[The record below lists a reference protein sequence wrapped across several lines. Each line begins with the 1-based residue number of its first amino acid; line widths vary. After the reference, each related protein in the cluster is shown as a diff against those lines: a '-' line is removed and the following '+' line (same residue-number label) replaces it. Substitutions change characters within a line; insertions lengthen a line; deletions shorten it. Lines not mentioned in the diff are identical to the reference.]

1 MGRNTGPRY
10 RHSLNQGSTRPYP
23 NVTEGGARVT
33 FDRASK
39 RSLALETS
47 LPTDSPHLAFLL
59 LTAAALMLPRPDRRL
74 RAALGLPAALIGA
87 ASLRLAGGYPAPRVF
102 LAISAALL
110 LIGIVPVAIQAV
122 RSLREVHARRLPA
135 AISLALAAAGLAL
148 ILRPVWAGGPVRTVL
163 VAAGLIL
170 LGAVLRVAAGLVRAG
185 DAVRWLDTRLTP
197 SHIMVIGTDLVTSP
211 SWQFLYYAGL
221 LAAIAAPYWTL
232 TFAGAIVAV
241 IAFQVIERQRGV
253 VHRWPRSWLVVPAII
268 ATWWFVATVAGPGN
282 QTIAGLAD
290 APFSPLAELILAGIV
305 GIVALVLLSPWPLH
319 GNSAHGL
326 LGVVGAAIM
335 LKVALQAA
343 PLGITYWQ
351 PVAFLFAVVGGWA
364 AVAARRSDLFVI
376 AVTFAA
382 LWAGAE
388 AMIGAALLA
397 LLEPVAAR
405 LPGRVSS
412 AVGAIAL
419 TGVAAPML
427 LAEVVFT
434 LLLAGAAT
442 ALLASLAEV
451 APPR

>member
-1 MGRNTGPRY
+1 MTG
-10 RHSLNQGSTRPYP
+10 
-23 NVTEGGARVT
+23 GGARVT
-33 FDRASK
+33 FDPASTW
-39 RSLALETS
+39 SLALETF

-59 LTAAALMLPRPDRRL
+59 LTAAALVLPHADRRL
-74 RAALGLPAALIGA
+74 RAALGLPAALLGA
-87 ASLRLAGGYPAPRVF
+87 ASLRLAGGDPAPRIF

-110 LIGIVPVAIQAV
+110 LIGVVPVTIEAV
-122 RSLREVHARRLPA
+122 RSLREIQAPRLPA
-135 AISLALAAAGLAL
+135 VISVALATAGLSL
-148 ILRPVWAGGPVRTVL
+148 IVRPAWAGGLVRTVL

-185 DAVRWLDTRLTP
+185 DAVRWLDARLTP
-197 SHIMVIGTDLVTSP
+197 SHVMVIGPDLVASP
-211 SWQFLYYAGL
+211 SWHFLYYTGL

-241 IAFQVIERQRGV
+241 IAFEVIERQRGIV
-253 VHRWPRSWLVVPAII
+253 RRWPRSGLVVPAII
-268 ATWWFVATVAGPGN
+268 ATWWFAATVAGPGN
-282 QTIAGLAD
+282 QTVAGLAD
-290 APFSPLAELILAGIV
+290 APFSPPAELILAGIA
-305 GIVALVLLSPWPLH
+305 GLVALVLLGPWPLH

-326 LGVVGAAIM
+326 LGLVGAAIM

-351 PVAFLFAVVGGWA
+351 PLGFLLAVIGGWA
-364 AVAARRSDLFVI
+364 AVAARRADLLVI

-382 LWAGAE
+382 LWAGAD

-405 LPGRVSS
+405 LPGRVGV

>member
-33 FDRASK
+33 FDRASN

-74 RAALGLPAALIGA
+74 RAALGLPAALLGA

-102 LAISAALL
+102 LAVSGALL
-110 LIGIVPVAIQAV
+110 LLGVVPVAIQAV
-122 RSLREVHARRLPA
+122 RSLREDHSQRLLA

-148 ILRPVWAGGPVRTVL
+148 IVRPVWAGGPVRTVL

-185 DAVRWLDTRLTP
+185 DAVRWLDARLTP
-197 SHIMVIGTDLVTSP
+197 SHIMVLGTDLVTSS
-211 SWQFLYYAGL
+211 SWHFLYYTGL

-241 IAFQVIERQRGV
+241 IAFEVIERQRGV
-253 VHRWPRSWLVVPAII
+253 VRRWPRSWLVVPAII

-290 APFSPLAELILAGIV
+290 APFSPPAELILAGIA

-326 LGVVGAAIM
+326 LGVAGAAIM

-351 PVAFLFAVVGGWA
+351 PLAFLLAVIGGWA
-364 AVAARRSDLFVI
+364 AVAAKRSDLFVI

-427 LAEVVFT
+427 MAEVVFT

-442 ALLASLAEV
+442 ALLVSLAEV

>member
-1 MGRNTGPRY
+1 M
-10 RHSLNQGSTRPYP
+10 
-23 NVTEGGARVT
+23 TEGGARVT
-33 FDRASK
+33 FDRASNQG
-39 RSLALETS
+39 LALETS

-110 LIGIVPVAIQAV
+110 LIGVVPVAIQAV

-135 AISLALAAAGLAL
+135 AISVALAAASLAL
-148 ILRPVWAGGPVRTVL
+148 IVRPAWAGGPVRTLL

-185 DAVRWLDTRLTP
+185 DAVRWLDARLTP
-197 SHIMVIGTDLVTSP
+197 SHVMVIGTDLVTSP
-211 SWQFLYYAGL
+211 SWHFLYYAAI

-241 IAFQVIERQRGV
+241 IAFDVIERQRGV
-253 VHRWPRSWLVVPAII
+253 VRRWPRSWLVVPAII

-290 APFSPLAELILAGIV
+290 APFSPPAELILAGIV
-305 GIVALVLLSPWPLH
+305 GLVALVLLSPWPLH

-351 PVAFLFAVVGGWA
+351 PLAFLLAVIGGWA
-364 AVAARRSDLFVI
+364 AVAARRTDLLVI

-382 LWAGAE
+382 LWAGAD

-405 LPGRVSS
+405 LPGRVVA